1 MTERTRLA
9 DLLLAA
15 ACVGIPWM
23 ATHLSMAARDEFRL
37 DLDLAGVVIAI
48 AVLVA
53 CTAAGYAALRWY
65 SGSGNP

>member
-15 ACVGIPWM
+15 ACVGTPWV
-23 ATHLSMAARDEFRL
+23 ATLLSMEARDEFR
-37 DLDLAGVVIAI
+37 LDLAGVVIAI

-65 SGSGNP
+65 SGCGNP